1 MKCSRCDLDATI
13 KQGHQHLCDKHY
25 RFGQMRSAAKR
36 NDKEVPS
43 HASLHEMVDE
53 QMLCP
58 DCGTRMN
65 WRAKEGKSTVA
76 SLQHYR
82 SGRMSIV
89 CLSCN
94 TRHASME
101 GDSYCEMPKDHKR
114 CPSCDK
120 TKSRD
125 EFSAD
130 NGRAGSLKKK
140 SICKSC
146 SDEKVNQWKE
156 RNRDEYNAYQ
166 RAYRAKRKEHGRP
179 ITRND

>member
-1 MKCSRCDLDATI
+1 MKCSCCDLDATM
-13 KQGHQHLCDKHY
+13 KQGNQYLCDQHY
-25 RFGQMRSAAKR
+25 RFGQMRSTAKR
-36 NDKEVPS
+36 NGKEVPS
-43 HASLHEMVDE
+43 RVNLHDMVDE

-65 WRAKEGKSTVA
+65 WRSKDGKSTVA

-94 TRHASME
+94 TRHASMG
-101 GDSYCEMPKDHKR
+101 GDSYCDMPKDHKR

-130 NGRAGSLKKK
+130 NGRSGSLKKK

-166 RAYRAKRKEHGRP
+166 RAYRAKRKAEGRP
-179 ITRND
+179 ITRRA

>member
-1 MKCSRCDLDATI
+1 
-13 KQGHQHLCDKHY
+13 
-25 RFGQMRSAAKR
+25 MRSAAKR
-36 NDKEVPS
+36 NGKEVPS

-101 GDSYCEMPKDHKR
+101 GDSYCDMPKDHKR

-130 NGRAGSLKKK
+130 NGRSGSLKKK

-166 RAYRAKRKEHGRP
+166 RAYRAKRKAEGKP
-179 ITRND
+179 ITRRA